1 VSAGESF
8 ADWLT
13 VIVVSDD
20 PANGGAGLL
29 TLTDCA
35 KCDGHGIVE
44 HSHRSGMRL
53 VPCPVCADPEPEPE
67 PHLTCPCAF
76 CACGDPASGKGTR

>member
-1 VSAGESF
+1 MTGGESF
-8 ADWLT
+8 TDWLS

-53 VPCPVCADPEPEPE
+53 VPCPKCNGEGE
-67 PHLTCPCAF
+67 
-76 CACGDPASGKGTR
+76 PASVANTHANATGKATQ

>member
-1 VSAGESF
+1 MEPAGDGMSAGESF
-8 ADWLT
+8 ADWLS

-35 KCDGHGIVE
+35 KCDGMGIVE

-53 VPCPVCADPEPEPE
+53 VPCPVCSGEGE
-67 PHLTCPCAF
+67 
-76 CACGDPASGKGTR
+76 PASAANTDANANETETQ

>member
-1 VSAGESF
+1 MTTGESF
-8 ADWLT
+8 TDWLS

-20 PANGGAGLL
+20 PANGGAGLP

-35 KCDGHGIVE
+35 KCDGYGIIE

-53 VPCPVCADPEPEPE
+53 VPCPK
-67 PHLTCPCAF
+67 
-76 CACGDPASGKGTR
+76 CGAEGEAASVANTDANANETGTQ

>member
-1 VSAGESF
+1 MTGGESF
-8 ADWLT
+8 TDWLS

-35 KCDGHGIVE
+35 KCDGHGIVL

-53 VPCPVCADPEPEPE
+53 GPCPVCSGEGE
-67 PHLTCPCAF
+67 
-76 CACGDPASGKGTR
+76 PASVANTHPVTN

>member
-1 VSAGESF
+1 MTGGESF
-8 ADWLT
+8 ADWLS

-35 KCDGHGIVE
+35 KCDGYGIVE

-53 VPCPVCADPEPEPE
+53 APCRKCNGE
-67 PHLTCPCAF
+67 
-76 CACGDPASGKGTR
+76 GKPASVANVTANANEMGTR